1 MTTNF
6 FQNIASL
13 NLAGTFNIV
22 ITTDEQGNM
31 TVSELFKATCGD
43 KAAKLIIPLSLT
55 GTAEDLDGGFFDK
68 ITEPVIKSAGLQANM
83 EAHLKSVEAAK
94 VASKMELDKKIKDK
108 AQVTATAA
116 KKTDDVEL
124 PEPKISKEDKK
135 KAFDDAMLKVDEL
148 VKKLKFSDALAIL
161 PTVEEHPNREN
172 ELKKKA
178 DFLKTQINL
187 YEKALINFNA

>member
-1 MTTNF
+1 M
-6 FQNIASL
+6 
-13 NLAGTFNIV
+13 
-22 ITTDEQGNM
+22 
-31 TVSELFKATCGD
+31 
-43 KAAKLIIPLSLT
+43 
-55 GTAEDLDGGFFDK
+55 
-68 ITEPVIKSAGLQANM
+68 
-83 EAHLKSVEAAK
+83 
-94 VASKMELDKKIKDK
+94 
-108 AQVTATAA
+108 
-116 KKTDDVEL
+116 EL

-178 DFLKTQINL
+178 YFLKTQINL